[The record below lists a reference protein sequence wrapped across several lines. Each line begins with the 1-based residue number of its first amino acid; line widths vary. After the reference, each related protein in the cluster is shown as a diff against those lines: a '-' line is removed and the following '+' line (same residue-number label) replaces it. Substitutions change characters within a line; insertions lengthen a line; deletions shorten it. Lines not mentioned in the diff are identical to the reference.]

1 MSWRWVPVS
10 GAYTASTLEA
20 AGLVHAFD
28 DQATAEE
35 WLGLFFDDLLR
46 EGVVEVSL
54 YEEDRLVSGPM
65 SLEA

>member
-28 DQATAEE
+28 DQATAE
-35 WLGLFFDDLLR
+35 GQQQQYDYTQYQ
-46 EGVVEVSL
+46 VSL
-54 YEEDRLVSGPM
+54 R
-65 SLEA
+65 